1 MSYTSVKGMD
11 DLCPPE
17 SYRWAEIEK
26 KAKAIF
32 ESFSFSPIVTPAVE
46 RTELFTRGIGRA
58 TDIVEKQMYTFFDKN
73 GESLSLRPEGTAPV
87 VRAYLEHQLYHPDPY
102 QKFYYWGPMYR
113 YERMQK
119 GRYRQFYQ
127 FGVEVFGAL
136 SPRVDAETIFMLI
149 QLYQSLGIKNFEV
162 QLNSL
167 GCKTCR
173 PAFREKLLTFL
184 KSKKSSL
191 CEECQRRLEKN
202 PLRILDCKN
211 ESCQAVAMKAPS
223 VTDHLCADCK
233 VHFEGVKVSL
243 TQLNVP
249 YVVNPHI
256 VRGLDYYVKTAFE
269 IVSSGLGAQ
278 NALGGGGRY
287 DGLVAEL
294 GGPDIPAFGFACGIE
309 RLLMMLETKEKP
321 KSTCDL
327 FIAALGPKAQAF
339 SYGLINKLRVQGVCA
354 EIDYDDRPLKTQMK
368 KADRMNSSF
377 VLIIGDDEMN
387 KGEAVLR
394 NMRTK
399 EQKSIPFEEIL
410 RFAQDDILSSNK

>member
-1 MSYTSVKGMD
+1 M
-11 DLCPPE
+11 
-17 SYRWAEIEK
+17 
-26 KAKAIF
+26 
-32 ESFSFSPIVTPAVE
+32 
-46 RTELFTRGIGRA
+46 
-58 TDIVEKQMYTFFDKN
+58 
-73 GESLSLRPEGTAPV
+73 
-87 VRAYLEHQLYHPDPY
+87 LEYN
-102 QKFYYWGPMYR
+102 
-113 YERMQK
+113 
-119 GRYRQFYQ
+119 RQGF
-127 FGVEVFGAL
+127 
-136 SPRVDAETIFMLI
+136 
-149 QLYQSLGIKNFEV
+149 
-162 QLNSL
+162 
-167 GCKTCR
+167 C
-173 PAFREKLLTFL
+173 LTFL

-202 PLRILDCKN
+202 PMRILDCKN
-211 ESCQAVAMKAPS
+211 ENCQAAAMKAPS
-223 VTDHLCADCK
+223 VIDHLCADCK
-233 VHFEGVKVSL
+233 AHFEGVKVSL
-243 TQLNVP
+243 TQLNVSF
-249 YVVNPHI
+249 VVNPHI

-294 GGPDIPAFGFACGIE
+294 AGPDIPAFGFACGIE

-410 RFAQDDILSSNK
+410 RFAQDDILSSNKGHPSLCEGSQGKSA